1 MKYLSSAEI
10 RRRYLKFFEAR
21 GHTIVPSS
29 SLIPGNDPTLL
40 FANSGMVQFK
50 DTFLGLEQRPY
61 SRATTAQKCLRVSGK
76 HNDLEEVGPSPR
88 HQTFFEML
96 GNFSFGDYFKADAIA
111 MAWDL
116 LTKEFELPIERLWFT
131 VFAGDDE
138 LGLPP
143 DEEAEQLWIKAG
155 ADPSRVLRFGKKD
168 NFWVMGD
175 TGPCGPCSEITVYL
189 GDDLSKISADGVNSD
204 DPDYVEIWNN
214 VFMQFDRGT
223 MEPLPRPSVDT
234 GMGLERMAMVMQG
247 VRATYD
253 TDSFLPIIQRT
264 IALLGSDEGHYR
276 AHFAPYRAVADHS
289 RAVAFLIADGVLP
302 GNTGRSYV
310 LRRILRRAV
319 YQGQSIGFAK
329 PFLAQ
334 IVDTVIDEMGD
345 AYPDLRARRDFILET
360 TDAEEQQFLRTL
372 NGGIGRLTAV
382 IDQVKAAG
390 STIIP
395 GEDAFMLKDT
405 YGFPLDLT
413 QKVASEQ
420 GLTVDEEAYQQKMQE
435 QRTRGRK
442 AAQFKR
448 GADAEVWTEIELPAT
463 EFTGYEHYADTGRAL
478 ALISGGDSVSGASQG
493 QLVQIVLDR
502 TPFYAESGGQ
512 VGDTGWLI
520 GASGRVRVEDTQR
533 PVPGVI
539 VHFGVVEQGTVAVHE
554 TLEARV
560 DAERRRDIMR
570 NHTATHLLHRALRD
584 VLGEHAAQAG
594 SLVAPERL
602 RFDFTHNRQVTP
614 EQQREIERRINAW
627 VRADTPVVWEITDHQ
642 DAINRGA
649 MALFGEKYG
658 DRVRMVTVGC
668 ADDRTEVRGLRTEL
682 ETADSVLSPQPS
694 VLCSRELCG
703 GIHVGRTGEIGYF
716 RIIGESSVAGG
727 VRRIEALT
735 GVGAEAWAD
744 AQAAA
749 VREIAA
755 RLGAP
760 PAQALER
767 VEGLLLDLKQRQQEL
782 DALRAQSA
790 RGALDGLLSQVQQQ
804 NGVSFLAARVEATDA
819 AQLREMGDWLR
830 DKLGS
835 GVVVLG
841 AALGDK
847 PQILAVVTPDLV
859 KQRYHAGNLVKAL
872 AQIVGGGGGGRPDMA
887 QAGGRDLAKLDE
899 ALAQVGRLV
908 SEQGV

>member
-1 MKYLSSAEI
+1 
-10 RRRYLKFFEAR
+10 
-21 GHTIVPSS
+21 
-29 SLIPGNDPTLL
+29 
-40 FANSGMVQFK
+40 
-50 DTFLGLEQRPY
+50 
-61 SRATTAQKCLRVSGK
+61 
-76 HNDLEEVGPSPR
+76 
-88 HQTFFEML
+88 
-96 GNFSFGDYFKADAIA
+96 
-111 MAWDL
+111 
-116 LTKEFELPIERLWFT
+116 
-131 VFAGDDE
+131 
-138 LGLPP
+138 
-143 DEEAEQLWIKAG
+143 
-155 ADPSRVLRFGKKD
+155 
-168 NFWVMGD
+168 MGD

-189 GDDLSKISADGVNSD
+189 GDDLSKMSAEGVNSD

-223 MEPLPRPSVDT
+223 MQPLPRPSVDT

-247 VRATYD
+247 VKATYD
-253 TDSFLPIIQRT
+253 TDSFVPIIQRT
-264 IALLGSDEGHYR
+264 IALLGSDEAHYR

-319 YQGQSIGFAK
+319 YQGQSIGFTK

-334 IVDTVIDEMGD
+334 VVDTVIDEMGE
-345 AYPDLRARRDFILET
+345 AYPELRARRDFILET

-372 NGGIGRLTAV
+372 HGGIGRLSAV

-420 GLTVDEEAYQQKMQE
+420 GLTVDELAYQQKMQE
-435 QRTRGRK
+435 QRARGRK

-448 GADAEVWTEIELPAT
+448 GADAEVWAEIDLPAT
-463 EFTGYEHYADTGRAL
+463 EFTGYDHFADTGRIL
-478 ALISGGDSVSGASQG
+478 ALVGGGDSVSSVSIG
-493 QLVQIVLDR
+493 QSVQIVLDR

-512 VGDTGWLI
+512 VGDTGMLI
-520 GASGRVRVEDTQR
+520 GPAGRVRVEDTQR

-539 VHFGVVEQGTVAVHE
+539 VHFGVVEHGTLALHE
-554 TLEARV
+554 TVEARV

-594 SLVAPERL
+594 SLVAPDRL
-602 RFDFTHNRQVTP
+602 RFDFNHNRQVTS

-627 VRADTPVVWEITDHQ
+627 VRADTPVVWEVTDHQ
-642 DAINRGA
+642 DALKRGA

-668 ADDRTEVRGLRTEL
+668 ADDGTEGRGLRAEA
-682 ETADSVLSPQPS
+682 TASDSVPSPQS
-694 VLCSRELCG
+694 SSLYCSRELCG
-703 GIHVGRTGEIGYF
+703 GIHVDRTGEIGYF

-749 VREIAA
+749 VRDIAA

-767 VEGLLLDLKQRQQEL
+767 IEGLLSDLKQRQQEL

-790 RGALDGLLSQVQQQ
+790 RGALDGLLGQVQQQ
-804 NGVSFLAARVEATDA
+804 NGVRFLAARVNATDP

-841 AALGDK
+841 TALGDK
-847 PQILAVVTPDLV
+847 PQLLAVVTPDLV
-859 KQRYHAGNLVKAL
+859 KQHYHAGNLVKAL

-899 ALAQVGRLV
+899 ALAAVGRLV
-908 SEQGV
+908 SEQGA

>member
-10 RRRYLKFFEAR
+10 RRRYLTFFEAR

-50 DTFLGLEQRPY
+50 DTFLGLEQRAY
-61 SRATTAQKCLRVSGK
+61 SRATTAQKCMRVSGK

-143 DEEAEQLWIKAG
+143 DVEAEQLWIQAG

-189 GDDLSKISADGVNSD
+189 GEDLSRMSADGVNSD

-247 VRATYD
+247 VKATYD

-264 IALLGSDEGHYR
+264 IVLLGSDEAHYR
-276 AHFAPYRAVADHS
+276 AQFAPYRAVADHS

-334 IVDTVIDEMGD
+334 VVDTVIDQMGD

-420 GLTVDEEAYQQKMQE
+420 GLTVDEAGYQQKMQE
-435 QRTRGRK
+435 QRARGRK

-448 GADAEVWTEIELPAT
+448 GADAEVWAEIELPAT
-463 EFTGYEHYADTGRAL
+463 EFTGYEYYADTGRAL
-478 ALISGGDSVSGASQG
+478 ALISAGDTVSGVSAG
-493 QLVQIVLDR
+493 QAVQIVLDR

-512 VGDTGWLI
+512 VGDTGWLN
-520 GASGRVRVEDTQR
+520 GAAGRERVEDTQR

-539 VHFGVVEQGTVAVHE
+539 VHFGVVEHGTLAVNE
-554 TLEARV
+554 QLEARV

-584 VLGEHAAQAG
+584 MLGEHAAQAG

-642 DAINRGA
+642 DALKRGA

-668 ADDRTEVRGLRTEL
+668 ADEPGLG
-682 ETADSVLSPQPS
+682 DWGSVDESPAPHPQPPTPTF
-694 VLCSRELCG
+694 CSRELCG

-716 RIIGESSVAGG
+716 RIVGESSVAGG

-760 PAQALER
+760 PAQVLER
-767 VEGLLLDLKQRQQEL
+767 VEGLLADIKQRQQEL
-782 DALRAQSA
+782 EALRSQSA
-790 RGALDGLLSQVQQQ
+790 RSTLDGLLGQVQQQ
-804 NGVSFLAARVEATDA
+804 GGVRFLAARVNANDA

-847 PQILAVVTPDLV
+847 PQLLAVITPDLV

-908 SEQGV
+908 GEQGG

>member
-1 MKYLSSAEI
+1 
-10 RRRYLKFFEAR
+10 
-21 GHTIVPSS
+21 
-29 SLIPGNDPTLL
+29 
-40 FANSGMVQFK
+40 
-50 DTFLGLEQRPY
+50 
-61 SRATTAQKCLRVSGK
+61 
-76 HNDLEEVGPSPR
+76 
-88 HQTFFEML
+88 
-96 GNFSFGDYFKADAIA
+96 
-111 MAWDL
+111 
-116 LTKEFELPIERLWFT
+116 
-131 VFAGDDE
+131 
-138 LGLPP
+138 
-143 DEEAEQLWIKAG
+143 
-155 ADPSRVLRFGKKD
+155 
-168 NFWVMGD
+168 
-175 TGPCGPCSEITVYL
+175 
-189 GDDLSKISADGVNSD
+189 
-204 DPDYVEIWNN
+204 
-214 VFMQFDRGT
+214 
-223 MEPLPRPSVDT
+223 
-234 GMGLERMAMVMQG
+234 
-247 VRATYD
+247 
-253 TDSFLPIIQRT
+253 
-264 IALLGSDEGHYR
+264 
-276 AHFAPYRAVADHS
+276 ADHS

-319 YQGQSIGFAK
+319 YQGQSIGFSK

-334 IVDTVIDEMGD
+334 VVDTVIDQMGD
-345 AYPDLRARRDFILET
+345 VYPELRTRRDFIVET

-372 NGGIGRLTAV
+372 HGGIGRLTAV

-395 GEDAFMLKDT
+395 GDDAFMLKDT

-420 GLTVDEEAYQQKMQE
+420 GLAVDEPGYQHKMQE
-435 QRTRGRK
+435 QRARGRK

-448 GADAEVWTEIELPAT
+448 GADAEVWAEIELPAT
-463 EFTGYEHYADTGRAL
+463 EFTGYEHYVDPGRAL
-478 ALISGGDSVSGASQG
+478 ALVSGGDSVSAVGAG
-493 QLVQIVLDR
+493 QAVQIVLDR

-520 GASGRVRVEDTQR
+520 GGSGRVRVEDTQR
-533 PVPGVI
+533 PTPGVI
-539 VHFGVVEQGTVAVHE
+539 VHFGVVEQGTVALHD

-560 DAERRRDIMR
+560 DAERRRDITR

-594 SLVAPERL
+594 SLVAPDRL
-602 RFDFTHNRQVTP
+602 RFDFNHNRQVTP

-627 VRADTPVVWEITDHQ
+627 VRADTPVVWEVTDHQ

-668 ADDRTEVRGLRTEL
+668 ADAGIAEDY
-682 ETADSVLSPQPS
+682 PS
-694 VLCSRELCG
+694 RIPLPPAPTFCSRELCG
-703 GIHVGRTGEIGYF
+703 GVHVGRTGEIGYF

-735 GVGAEAWAD
+735 GVGAAAWVD

-755 RLGAP
+755 RVGTP

-767 VEGLLLDLKQRQQEL
+767 VEGLLSELKQRQQEL
-782 DALRAQSA
+782 DALRSQSA
-790 RGALDGLLSQVQQQ
+790 RGALDGLLGQVQQQ
-804 NGVSFLAARVEATDA
+804 NSVSFLAARVEATDA

-887 QAGGRDLAKLDE
+887 QAGGRDLAKLDA
-899 ALAQVGRLV
+899 ALGAVGRLIG
-908 SEQGV
+908 EQGA

>member
-1 MKYLSSAEI
+1 
-10 RRRYLKFFEAR
+10 
-21 GHTIVPSS
+21 
-29 SLIPGNDPTLL
+29 
-40 FANSGMVQFK
+40 
-50 DTFLGLEQRPY
+50 
-61 SRATTAQKCLRVSGK
+61 
-76 HNDLEEVGPSPR
+76 
-88 HQTFFEML
+88 
-96 GNFSFGDYFKADAIA
+96 

-143 DEEAEQLWIKAG
+143 DVEAEQLWIKAG
-155 ADPSRVLRFGKKD
+155 ADPGRVLRFGKKD

-189 GDDLSKISADGVNSD
+189 GEDLSKMRADGVNSD

-223 MEPLPRPSVDT
+223 MQPLPRPSVDT

-247 VRATYD
+247 VKATYD
-253 TDSFLPIIQRT
+253 TDAFLPIIGRT
-264 IALLGSDEGHYR
+264 IELLGSDEAHYR

-319 YQGQSIGFAK
+319 YQGQSIGFTK

-334 IVDTVIDEMGD
+334 VVGTVIDEMGEV
-345 AYPDLRARRDFILET
+345 YPELRARREFILET

-372 NGGIGRLTAV
+372 NGGIGRLNAV

-395 GEDAFMLKDT
+395 GDDAFMLKDT

-420 GLTVDEEAYQQKMQE
+420 GLTVDEEAYQQKMSE
-435 QRTRGRK
+435 QRARGRK

-448 GADAEVWTEIELPAT
+448 GADAEVWAEIELPAT
-463 EFTGYEHYADTGRAL
+463 EFTGYDHYADYGRAL
-478 ALISGGDSVSGASQG
+478 ALVSGGDSVSSVSAG
-493 QLVQIVLDR
+493 QAVQIVLDR

-520 GASGRVRVEDTQR
+520 GPAGRVRVEDTQR
-533 PVPGVI
+533 PIPGVI
-539 VHFGVVEQGTVAVHE
+539 VHFGVVDQGTVALHDS
-554 TLEARV
+554 LEARV
-560 DAERRRDIMR
+560 DAERRRDITR

-602 RFDFTHNRQVTP
+602 RFDFNHNRQVTP

-627 VRADTPVVWEITDHQ
+627 VRADTPVVWEVTDHQ
-642 DAINRGA
+642 DAIKRGA

-668 ADDRTEVRGLRTEL
+668 ADEPGMGVGDW
-682 ETADSVLSPQPS
+682 VLGDEAPPPNTQHPAPTF
-694 VLCSRELCG
+694 CSRELCG

-716 RIIGESSVAGG
+716 RIVGESSVAGG
-727 VRRIEALT
+727 VRRIEAVT

-744 AQAAA
+744 AQASA
-749 VREIAA
+749 VRDIAA

-767 VEGLLLDLKQRQQEL
+767 VEGLLADLKQRQQDL

-790 RGALDGLLSQVQQQ
+790 RGALDGLLGQVQQH
-804 NGVSFLAARVEATDA
+804 NGVSFLAARVDATDA

-887 QAGGRDLAKLDE
+887 QAGGRDLAKLDA
-899 ALAQVGRLV
+899 ALAAVGRLV
-908 SEQGV
+908 GEQGT